1 MSSEEI
7 VGEWPDAEEVAAVGE
22 PVEAVAERCRF
33 NRSVVVEVVQS
44 VEVALGEDT
53 VAWVRASDLDTDLRS
68 DTVGTVLG
76 LLADSPRTV
85 ATEYRIPEAL
95 RFDVKRWGRSS
106 SATRWEVT
114 WADA

>member
-33 NRSVVVEVVQS
+33 NRSVVVEV
-44 VEVALGEDT
+44 ALDEDS

-85 ATEYRIPEAL
+85 ASEYRIPEAL

-106 SATRWEVT
+106 SATRWEVS